1 MSASQLPTARP
12 QTPRAGAQAG
22 DTSLVLGRYRLLRRL
37 GTGGF
42 GTVWMGHDE
51 RLDRDVA
58 VKVLPRERV
67 VGGRFE
73 REARVAAR
81 LTHPG
86 IVTLYEATVDDDGA
100 YLVSELV
107 RGATLGELLEAGRL
121 SDRDIA
127 GVAIGLCDALAHAHA
142 HGVVHRDVKPSNVLI
157 PEQPTSRA
165 HPAKLTDF
173 GVARV
178 IGGDSL
184 TRTGDIIGTAAYM
197 APEQAEGRDA
207 GPAADLYAVA
217 LVTYEA
223 LTGINPIR
231 TNTAAV
237 RARRLGAHLPPLRRQ
252 RRDLPRELGRGVD
265 LALRPRARERGSLD
279 ELRTALVSALPELA
293 DEPGVVLTAWPRPTS
308 HPRDEPGRDAGG
320 HTDESAA
327 PLPECDDDALA
338 VGGDA
343 PVSLSWPQRGLGAVG
358 AAIGVGWAAAHVL
371 GTLPVAP
378 PALGV
383 LAFLLVL
390 TLPRIGWVA
399 SGVVLVAAAAAE
411 HNPGAALVLLIALV
425 LPMVLIPWRGTSWPV
440 GVAAPVLGA
449 VGLAG
454 AWPALAGR
462 ASGFGWRRA
471 ALGVI
476 GYVWVLVA
484 SLILGTDL
492 YMRRPPGTAAP
503 DAWMSSLSVTVN
515 DVLVPVLKSGVLLGA
530 PVWGIAAAALP
541 WVLRGRSLAS
551 CCVITT
557 VWSAV
562 LVSATETVVAAV
574 HRGHGLGAP
583 RGAVIGAVAGG
594 LIALAPALY
603 AHVRLTRFSGNPQ
616 PELP

>member
-1 MSASQLPTARP
+1 MSASQLPTARR
-12 QTPRAGAQAG
+12 QTGGARAPGTDA
-22 DTSLVLGRYRLLRRL
+22 SLVLGRYRLLRRL

-58 VKVLPRERV
+58 VKVLARERV

-86 IVTLYEATVDDDGA
+86 IVTLYEAAVDDDGA

-107 RGATLGELLEAGRL
+107 RGTTFAELLEAGRL
-121 SDRDIA
+121 SDRDIVT
-127 GVAIGLCDALAHAHA
+127 VAIGLCDALGHAHA

-157 PEQPTSRA
+157 PDQPTSRA

-223 LTGINPIR
+223 LTGVNPIR
-231 TNTAAV
+231 TNTPAV

-252 RRDLPRELGRGVD
+252 RRDLPRELGRGID
-265 LALRPRARERGSLD
+265 LALRPRARERGTLD
-279 ELRTALVSALPELA
+279 ELRMALVSSLPELG
-293 DEPGVVLTAWPRPTS
+293 DEPGVVLTAWPRLTS
-308 HPRDEPGRDAGG
+308 RPRDDPEADDHPEEPPAPLSEFD
-320 HTDESAA
+320 DES
-327 PLPECDDDALA
+327 PP

-358 AAIGVGWAAAHVL
+358 AAIGAAWAAGHVL

-390 TLPRIGWVA
+390 TLPRIGWIA
-399 SGVVLVAAAAAE
+399 SGTILVAAAAAE
-411 HNPGAALVLLIALV
+411 HHPGGALVLLLALV
-425 LPMVLIPWRGTSWPV
+425 LPVVLIPWRATSWPV
-440 GVAAPVLGA
+440 AIAAPVLGA

-471 ALGVI
+471 ALGAI

-492 YMRRPPGTAAP
+492 HMHRPPGTPAP
-503 DAWMSSLSVTVN
+503 DVWMRSLSVTMN
-515 DVLVPVLKSGVLLGA
+515 DVLLPILKSGVLLGA

-541 WVLRGRSLAS
+541 WLLRGRSLAA

-562 LVSATETVVAAV
+562 LVSATETMVAAV
-574 HRGHGLGAP
+574 HHGHGLGAA